1 MNKVKYC
8 RNCGKTVKYGAKFCR
23 NCGSIQDNQSMVPSI
38 SDSKPSKKNTGGPDV
53 FDNGIK
59 QKQKEKYYN
68 NNETKTVKKKRG
80 IFGKAA
86 ALLLV
91 IFIAVSIINF
101 LTDEPYEPGS
111 VLTTAERDEK
121 GSIGE
126 YVLSDVKISDDDLNI
141 PAQSGFVSPEE
152 PEIAI
157 ENIFINFSAYNLDG
171 TKEVKVKKLK
181 QISDS
186 EKGFTIQAYDFEIEG
201 ISEFNTPVYIE
212 MQYYPAVED
221 NMYEENTIFVQ
232 HYNINENKWEMIPSW
247 INAENNTVSILTNH
261 FSTFAVFQDDNIEE
275 AKKIAHLFQ
284 YSGQYKGPLTPV
296 YSTGRNIERH
306 FLHVD
311 ETVFQ
316 KYIDYKTVPANDFA
330 SGFLNVMNHGSST
343 GEYFFYAASPEI
355 YKNTIDGFSNAGKLF
370 VFSKIAY
377 QWYNGVTTEDIILDN
392 IFDLTEIAIGTTGTL
407 VAAPE
412 LTVIAGGVWLT
423 GLSYDVGTTVYEY
436 VSENEPRYLAYRLA
450 SESGSVKYL
459 PDEEIC
465 VYWKEID
472 DPSYSRYDMDF
483 AKSRHRSIKLTGEYG
498 WAQAFNA
505 IQKKYKENPIEMTKA
520 LERLLESY
528 LDVFWYHY
536 DIGELTDLLK
546 SVDTGIIFTSNL
558 YDEWEWPTEPEIQ
571 EYKASYR
578 QKMKEYLRPVMKAMA
593 QKALLELNELT
604 LKEVGKLW
612 DVVNMII
619 DFQIIDENL
628 KAGEFF
634 PSSPLS
640 DMTIK
645 LSKLSEDAK
654 HHEWI
659 CSERREKRN
668 DVFSCNLYAY
678 IKAGCPANVEFYE
691 NNTETGISELVISKE
706 FTLSNPTVISID
718 KSIEDINGIYT
729 GKAIGGS
736 YTSGQEMDLYYK
748 AIRIESNK
756 DGILIG
762 PCLENGDYDPD
773 YLVQCVFNEETNQ
786 YEGKVK
792 RESGSQW
799 MELNFIAE
807 IYGVYKKPRAKVGYS
822 QTISSRPGSLYVY
835 EYDVERTSP
844 LKGSPVVRSS
854 GTTETQ
860 TQAPT
865 GGGLPVGGFT
875 GPIIPEGD

>member
-1 MNKVKYC
+1 MKNCQNCNKQIRC
-8 RNCGKTVKYGAKFCR
+8 EAKFCR
-23 NCGSIQDNQSMVPSI
+23 YCGTIQNNQSDSSYFKNFDPNIRDNQKY
-38 SDSKPSKKNTGGPDV
+38 SKD
-53 FDNGIK
+53 DGI
-59 QKQKEKYYN
+59 
-68 NNETKTVKKKRG
+68 KTVKKKKKG
-80 IFGKAA
+80 IFVKAV
-86 ALLLV
+86 ALLLLIV
-91 IFIAVSIINF
+91 ISVNIIN
-101 LTDEPYEPGS
+101 LILDKPYKTGS
-111 VLTTAERDEK
+111 NSNNNTVGENRNV
-121 GSIGE
+121 SE
-126 YVLSDVKISDDDLNI
+126 YVISDIKITDDDLNT
-141 PAQSGFVSPEE
+141 PPQSVFVGPDES
-152 PEIAI
+152 EINI
-157 ENIFINFSAYNLDG
+157 ENLHINFTSYNLEG
-171 TKEVKVKKLK
+171 TKEVSVKKLNQK
-181 QISDS
+181 SDDK
-186 EKGFTIQAYDFEIEG
+186 KGFIIQAYDFSIEG
-201 ISEFNTPVYIE
+201 ISEFNVPVYIE
-212 MQYYPAVED
+212 MPYYPIIED
-221 NMYEENTIFVQ
+221 NLYEENTIFVQ
-232 HYNINENKWEMIPSW
+232 YYNKNESKWEMIPSW
-247 INAENNTVSILTNH
+247 INAETNTVAILTNH
-261 FSTFAVFQDDNIEE
+261 FSTFGIFQDDNFED

-284 YSGQYKGPLTPV
+284 YLGKYKGPTTPV
-296 YSTGRNIERH
+296 YTTGAIIERYYQ
-306 FLHVD
+306 FVD
-311 ETVFQ
+311 EKIFQ
-316 KYIDYKTVPANDFA
+316 TYIDYKTVPANDFA
-330 SGFLNVMNHGSST
+330 SSFLNVMNHGSSS
-343 GEYFFYAASPEI
+343 GEYFLYAASPEL
-355 YKNTIDGFSNAGKLF
+355 YKTGIDGFSIAGKLF

-377 QWYNGVTTEDIILDN
+377 QWYNGAATEDIIVDN

-407 VAAPE
+407 LAAPE

-472 DPSYSRYDMDF
+472 DPSYSRYDMDL

-654 HHEWI
+654 PHEWI

-691 NNTETGISELVISKE
+691 DNTETGISELVISKE
-706 FTLSNPTVISID
+706 FTLSNPTLISVD
-718 KSIEDINGIYT
+718 SSFEDINGIYT